1 MLLDEYI
8 LLAVECQLHNEK
20 DNEIQT
26 LLEKHTK
33 TGKHS
38 KRRGHKIFFTA
49 NLERSLSRYIFVV
62 ANWCNSNEYL

>member
-8 LLAVECQLHNEK
+8 LLAIECQLHNEK

-33 TGKHS
+33 TG
-38 KRRGHKIFFTA
+38 
-49 NLERSLSRYIFVV
+49 NSLFDASSYHINVQSGWLLF
-62 ANWCNSNEYL
+62 

>member
-33 TGKHS
+33 TGKIQIQLCFYEIYFYDILNTS
-38 KRRGHKIFFTA
+38 QWRKMKYTECVSITC
-49 NLERSLSRYIFVV
+49 V
-62 ANWCNSNEYL
+62 

>member
-1 MLLDEYI
+1 MNKIKCSLYLSASFHLVRMLLDEYI

-33 TGKHS
+33 TGTYLY
-38 KRRGHKIFFTA
+38 I
-49 NLERSLSRYIFVV
+49 LSYK
-62 ANWCNSNEYL
+62 

>member
-38 KRRGHKIFFTA
+38 KGRGHRIFFLLRISSGHYQDTF
-49 NLERSLSRYIFVV
+49 L
-62 ANWCNSNEYL
+62 